1 MFKNKIVYNG
11 YRMLKDILDEEKS
24 LGLYQGRAA
33 IIAKQERYFDE
44 EIELDING
52 LDSPGDDEVPF

>member
-1 MFKNKIVYNG
+1 
-11 YRMLKDILDEEKS
+11 MLKDILDEEKS